1 MIFSKMG
8 LTSTKLIKFHIKVCG
23 VTKINQMNRAVSVL
37 NNAAE
42 CNYNLQKFINN
53 VYFHDTILL

>member
-1 MIFSKMG
+1 MG
-8 LTSTKLIKFHIKVCG
+8 LTSTIKLMKFHIKVCG

-42 CNYNLQKFINN
+42 CNYNLQKFRNN
-53 VYFHDTILL
+53 VYFHDTTLL